1 MSAIPTEPPRSEL
14 IDTLIDA
21 PERYVDTSY
30 NMIFSIT
37 DEQRERLWIQ
47 GARRR
52 FAEMRPKIA
61 MLETLAVR
69 QGVDAIATLDDLAP
83 LLFKAST
90 YNSYPLSWLEKGDFG
105 RLTRWLDKLTVVDLS
120 HVNMAGVELIE
131 EWFAA
136 LAKQTD
142 LIVCYSTT
150 TSGKMTFLP
159 RTVAE
164 WQLYWLG
171 GQWRLES
178 FGEERAHYRPLVP
191 GVDKVPIFFPGP
203 KGGNRPFNINLAIY
217 EDVYGEGL
225 VKAPSAYMDADLM
238 SLAGRIQEA
247 SKRGEEGMLAINPR
261 LLARKDEIAQIK
273 IDGPAQYAAWVDTL
287 INAHRGQRVWV
298 LGTMGSVHALA
309 RQLLAEGTTGAFTQ
323 DSLISVGSGFPDG
336 VEPENWQEEVYS
348 AFGIPARNMNI
359 DFGMGEMMSVATRCP
374 HRHYHLPP
382 TTIPYILDVDTDEV
396 RPRSGSQTG
405 RFAFFDLLASTY
417 WGGFVSG
424 DQVTLNWNPCA
435 CGRTGAYLSNEIGKI
450 PEDGEKIGC
459 AGSAQAHDDATEF
472 LLENS

>member
-61 MLETLAVR
+61 MLETLAAR

-90 YNSYPLSWLEKGDFG
+90 YNSYPLSWLEKGDFE

-164 WQLYWLG
+164 WQLYWRG
-171 GQWRLES
+171 GQWRLEP

-191 GVDKVPIFFPGP
+191 GVDKVPIFFPGQ
-203 KGGNRPFNINLAIY
+203 KGAT
-217 EDVYGEGL
+217 
-225 VKAPSAYMDADLM
+225 APSTSISPSTKM
-238 SLAGRIQEA
+238 STAKA
-247 SKRGEEGMLAINPR
+247 SSKR
-261 LLARKDEIAQIK
+261 
-273 IDGPAQYAAWVDTL
+273 PAHTWTP
-287 INAHRGQRVWV
+287 I
-298 LGTMGSVHALA
+298 
-309 RQLLAEGTTGAFTQ
+309 
-323 DSLISVGSGFPDG
+323 
-336 VEPENWQEEVYS
+336 
-348 AFGIPARNMNI
+348 
-359 DFGMGEMMSVATRCP
+359 
-374 HRHYHLPP
+374 
-382 TTIPYILDVDTDEV
+382 
-396 RPRSGSQTG
+396 
-405 RFAFFDLLASTY
+405 
-417 WGGFVSG
+417 
-424 DQVTLNWNPCA
+424 
-435 CGRTGAYLSNEIGKI
+435 
-450 PEDGEKIGC
+450 
-459 AGSAQAHDDATEF
+459 
-472 LLENS
+472 